1 MKVFEIVAVYD
12 NLTESF
18 LQPTFVPTLAEAQR
32 IFEYQINSIPLWKA
46 NASDYDLYSLGTYNA
61 EEGSFISLKHKICKG
76 PAVLRK
82 EKNLNDIQSAE
93 QTSEIYDTSRDYI
106 PE

>member
-1 MKVFEIVAVYD
+1 MKIFEIVAVYD

-32 IFEYQINSIPLWKA
+32 LFQHQINSIPLWKD

-61 EEGSFISLKHKICKG
+61 EEGYFTSVKHKICKG
-76 PAVLRK
+76 TSVLRK
-82 EKNLNDIQSAE
+82 ETNNSDIHELKSTE
-93 QTSEIYDTSRDYI
+93 E
-106 PE
+106 E

>member
-32 IFEYQINSIPLWKA
+32 LFSHQINSIPLWRD

-61 EEGSFISLKHKICKG
+61 EEGTFISLKHKICKG
-76 PAVLRK
+76 PAVLRREN
-82 EKNLNDIQSAE
+82 EKNDLQPDPQTE
-93 QTSEIYDTSRDYI
+93 QK
-106 PE
+106 

>member
-32 IFEYQINSIPLWKA
+32 IFEYQINNIALWKA
-46 NASDYDLYSLGTYNA
+46 NASDYDLYSLGQYNA
-61 EEGSFISLKHKICKG
+61 EDGSFISIKHKLCKG

-82 EKNLNDIQSAE
+82 ENETSDIQSID
-93 QTSEIYDTSRDYI
+93 QTKE
-106 PE
+106 E

>member
-1 MKVFEIVAVYD
+1 MKVFEVVAVFD

-32 IFEYQINSIPLWKA
+32 LFTHQINTIPLWKD

-61 EEGSFISLKHKICKG
+61 EDGTFISVKHKICKG

-82 EKNLNDIQSAE
+82 ETTNDIHESE
-93 QTSEIYDTSRDYI
+93 QTTES
-106 PE
+106 

>member
-1 MKVFEIVAVYD
+1 MKVFEVVAVYD

-32 IFEYQINSIPLWKA
+32 LFDYQINSIPLWKA
-46 NASDYDLYSLGTYNA
+46 NASDYDLYSLGQYNA
-61 EEGSFISLKHKICKG
+61 EDGSFISVKHKICKG

-82 EKNLNDIQSAE
+82 ENEANDIQPVK
-93 QTSEIYDTSRDYI
+93 QTTE
-106 PE
+106 E

>member
-18 LQPTFVPTLAEAQR
+18 LEPRFVPTLAEAQR

-46 NASDYDLYSLGTYNA
+46 NASDYDLYSLGTFDS
-61 EEGSFISLKHKICKG
+61 EEGTFISLKHKICKG
-76 PAVLRK
+76 PSVIRK
-82 EKNLNDIQSAE
+82 ENNSNDIQSVE
-93 QTSEIYDTSRDYI
+93 QTKEK
-106 PE
+106 